1 MCGQRTSQFLKCE
14 GNRRGKFRKL
24 LDWRREWC
32 VLSTLSHTDFID
44 KVDITYLPIW
54 MLVKNS
60 SKLNM
65 RRSTECTLRDTPTRY
80 EQSTTGHLWPKGI
93 FDHPEPPN
101 LTHYRWQK
109 TTLEQQ
115 NKSSQVLSLHH
126 GCWNCSPPR
135 LERQQGCNSPENS

>member
-32 VLSTLSHTDFID
+32 VLSTLSHADFID
-44 KVDITYLPIW
+44 KADITYLPKW

-60 SKLNM
+60 SKLNI
-65 RRSTECTLRDTPTRY
+65 RRSTECTSRDAPTRY
-80 EQSTTGHLWPKGI
+80 EQSTTGQGPRAS
-93 FDHPEPPN
+93 
-101 LTHYRWQK
+101 LTILSHQIWHTTGGKK